1 MRFIKARTEQGARL
15 GVLRPDGVAELAREQ
30 DRLEP
35 YFGDD
40 GEALRALADAIR
52 ADPAGETDMDNL
64 ALLKPVD
71 PVSMRD
77 FMVFEEHILPS
88 WRRSG
93 MSRGPDVWYEQPIG
107 YFSNAA
113 TIRGPRD
120 PIEIPGGSERLDFE
134 LEVGA
139 VIGRD
144 AVSVAPAAAAD
155 RIAGFCILC
164 DWSARDLQ
172 FREMDGRLGPFKGKD
187 FGSSLGPV
195 FVTPD
200 ELASRRSGNGYDLF
214 MTSTVSGRQYG
225 SDRWSSAYW
234 SFEELISYASWNSR
248 VEAGSI
254 IGSGTCQGGCIL
266 ELSIRHGPDR
276 YPWLA
281 PGDEVTLSIELM
293 GEIRAGVKPPAR
305 GPWPGRRTLAHPG
318 PSKAP
323 GRSPACSASPPKGD
337 AGRFSLAQI
346 YRRNAATAGK
356 SSARSGLTTHGRGC
370 DWVSLP
376 GDRQPAVVLAWDQHV
391 GSGPW
396 WALADGTAPLRKGSG
411 HDYSG

>member
-1 MRFIKARTEQGARL
+1 VRFVKAHTEQGPRL
-15 GVLRPDGVAELAREQ
+15 GVVRPDGVAELARTES
-30 DRLEP
+30 RLEP

-40 GEALRALADAIR
+40 GEALRRLADAIH
-52 ADPAGETDMDNL
+52 ANPAGESSLDALT
-64 ALLKPVD
+64 LLKPVD

-77 FMVFEEHILPS
+77 FMVFEEHVLPS
-88 WRRSG
+88 WRKSG

-139 VIGRD
+139 VIGRE
-144 AVSVAPAAAAD
+144 AVSVPPDGAAD

-187 FGSSLGPV
+187 FGSSLGPI

-200 ELASRRSGNGYDLF
+200 ELASRRSGNGYDLL
-214 MTSTVSGRQYG
+214 MTSSVNGRQYG

-234 SFEELISYASWNSR
+234 SFEDLISYASWNSR

-266 ELSIRHGPDR
+266 ELSNRHSPEE

-281 PGDEVTLSIELM
+281 PGDQVTLSIELM
-293 GEIRAGVKPPAR
+293 GDIRATVQAPAR
-305 GPWPGRRTLAHPG
+305 GPWPGRKQIAPDGAQALAMPPG
-318 PSKAP
+318 
-323 GRSPACSASPPKGD
+323 
-337 AGRFSLAQI
+337 AG
-346 YRRNAATAGK
+346 G
-356 SSARSGLTTHGRGC
+356 THGSRGAR
-370 DWVSLP
+370 P
-376 GDRQPAVVLAWDQHV
+376 RGR
-391 GSGPW
+391 
-396 WALADGTAPLRKGSG
+396 
-411 HDYSG
+411 